1 MPFADN
7 PFSSKKMIDHN
18 TVQQILDTA
27 DIVDV
32 VSDFVALKRRG
43 ANWIGL
49 CPFHNDRRPSF
60 YVSRAKGIC
69 KCFACGEGGSAV
81 NFIMKHEQLSY
92 PEALR
97 YLARKYHIEI
107 QEKELTDEEKQAQTE
122 REAMLM
128 LNEWACAYFEK
139 QLHETQ
145 AGQEIGLSYFRERG
159 FNDVTIKE
167 YRLGYSSEGYDDFY
181 KAAVAQGFNPKLLF
195 DTGLCIPNERD
206 EGGHDR
212 FRGRVMFPIMNI
224 AGKVI
229 AFGGRT
235 LKKDKNIAKYVNS
248 PESAIYSKRNVIY
261 GLYQAKREISKEDKC
276 FIVEGYADVISMHQ
290 AGFKN
295 VIASSGTA
303 LTEGHIQAIR
313 RFTSNVT
320 EMFDG
325 DAAGIKAAIRGVD
338 MLLKEGISI
347 KVLPLPPDDDPD
359 TFVRAHSHTEVEEYI
374 SQNEADFIHFKS
386 DVVLKDAKN
395 DPIKRTAAITDVVK
409 SIALIPDEIAR
420 MVYAKEC
427 STLFGF
433 DEQTIL
439 RQIKQYR
446 NKYREQWRKEREQQQ
461 AREQRLNQ
469 QESNV
474 APVVPPLDE
483 DAPPP
488 PPPEDFTSETGPAIT
503 APLPPRATGASDSVV
518 VQEREVIRLIVN
530 YGMCYLTDTEY
541 DDGTVRPTTVLEHI
555 NNVIS
560 LEQIDFSDPL
570 YKHTFEV
577 AKQYIEPFY
586 HDLEAFN
593 IQLEEST
600 QQFVEQEM
608 TEQDDEEPV
617 ALDSAALI
625 NAQLH
630 KEQAIR
636 AKANVKAKNELMDYC
651 CGYLMKVLCSI
662 DDDNVRQ
669 LACDLATDS
678 LPQLSKIHTQFAV
691 ILEERDKLLSV
702 VPERLYNW
710 MNALIVQRINET
722 QTRIASASANE
733 LPQLMEY
740 LQNLYQSRHDLANII
755 GNRVVNPK

>member
-1 MPFADN
+1 
-7 PFSSKKMIDHN
+7 MIDHN

-27 DIVDV
+27 DIIDV
-32 VSDFVALKRRG
+32 VSDFVALKKRG

-128 LNEWACAYFEK
+128 LNEWACTYFEQ
-139 QLHETQ
+139 QLHDTQ
-145 AGQEIGLSYFRERG
+145 LGQEIGLAYFRERG
-159 FNDVTIKE
+159 FNDATIKE
-167 YRLGYSSEGYDDFY
+167 FRLGYSSEGYDDFY
-181 KAAVAQGFNPKLLF
+181 KAAIAQGFNPQLLF
-195 DTGLCIPNERD
+195 DTGLCIAD
-206 EGGHDR
+206 EHGGGRDR

-261 GLYQAKREISKEDKC
+261 GLYQAKREISKADKC

-303 LTEGHIQAIR
+303 LTEGHIHAIR

-325 DAAGIKAAIRGVD
+325 DEAGIKAAIRGVD

-347 KVLPLPPDDDPD
+347 KVMPLPPDDDPD
-359 TFVRAHSHTEVEEYI
+359 SFVRAHSYAEVEEYI
-374 SQNEADFIHFKS
+374 AAHEADFIHFKS
-386 DVVLKDAKN
+386 SVVLKDAQN

-446 NKYREQWRKEREQQQ
+446 GKYREQWRKEREQQQ
-461 AREQRLNQ
+461 AREQRMAQ
-469 QESNV
+469 ATEA
-474 APVVPPLDE
+474 APPVPALDDF

-488 PPPEDFTSETGPAIT
+488 PLPDDFGTDIGPAET
-503 APLPPRATGASDSVV
+503 APQPARTVSVGEDVAT
-518 VQEREVIRLIVN
+518 QEREVIKLIVN
-530 YGMCYLTDTEY
+530 YGMCYLTETEY
-541 DDGTVRPTTVLEHI
+541 PDGSIHPSTVLEHI
-555 NNVIS
+555 SNEMS
-560 LEQIDFSDPL
+560 LDQMSFSLPL
-570 YKHTFEV
+570 YGHTFEV
-577 AKQYIEPFY
+577 SKQYIEPFY
-586 HDLEAFN
+586 RDLEAFKVE
-593 IQLEEST
+593 LEQHF
-600 QQFVEQEM
+600 QQYVAEEM
-608 TEQDDEEPV
+608 AKQDEEEPD
-617 ALDSAALI
+617 ALDSEALI
-625 NAQLH
+625 NAQER
-630 KEQAIR
+630 KEKAAQAS
-636 AKANVKAKNELMDYC
+636 AAVKTKNELMEFRSS
-651 CGYLMKVLCSI
+651 YLMKVLCSI
-662 DDDNVRQ
+662 DDDAVRQ
-669 LACDLATDS
+669 LACELATDN
-678 LPQLSKIHTQFAV
+678 LPQLSKIHTQFATV
-691 ILEERDKLLSV
+691 LEERDKLLSL
-702 VPERLYNW
+702 VPDRIYNW
-710 MNALIVQRINET
+710 KNALLLQMINET
-722 QTRIASASANE
+722 KVHIANAGPE
-733 LPQLMEY
+733 EQPKLIEY
-740 LQNLYQSRHDLANII
+740 LQGLYNLRRQIAAII
-755 GNRVVNPK
+755 GDRVVNPN

>member
-1 MPFADN
+1 
-7 PFSSKKMIDHN
+7 MIDHN

-32 VSDFVALKRRG
+32 VSDFVTLKKRG

-60 YVSRAKGIC
+60 YVSRSKGIC

-128 LNEWACAYFEK
+128 LNEWACSYFEK
-139 QLHETQ
+139 QLHDTQ

-159 FNDVTIKE
+159 FNDATIKE
-167 YRLGYSSEGYDDFY
+167 FRLGYSSEGYDDFY

-195 DTGLCIPNERD
+195 DTGLCIAERD
-206 EGGHDR
+206 GGRDR

-248 PESAIYSKRNVIY
+248 PESVIYSKRNVIY

-303 LTEGHIQAIR
+303 LTEGHIHAIR

-347 KVLPLPPDDDPD
+347 KVLPLPPEDDPD

-386 DVVLKDAKN
+386 NIVLKDAKN

-446 NKYREQWRKEREQQQ
+446 GKYLEQWRKEREQQQ
-461 AREQRLNQ
+461 AREARMNQ
-469 QESNV
+469 ASGDNTATQ
-474 APVVPPLDE
+474 P
-483 DAPPP
+483 APPDDMP
-488 PPPEDFTSETGPAIT
+488 PAPLPDDLFPETGPADT
-503 APLPPRATGASDSVV
+503 PPTTHHAPNVNDGIV

-541 DDGTVRPTTVLEHI
+541 DDGSVRPTTVLEHI
-555 NNVIS
+555 NNEIF
-560 LEQIDFSDPL
+560 LENMEFSDPL
-570 YKHTFEV
+570 YKRTFEL
-577 AKQYIEPFY
+577 ALQYVPQY
-586 HDLEAFN
+586 YKDLEEFKK
-593 IQLEEST
+593 QLKEST
-600 QQFVEQEM
+600 NEYISQEM
-608 TEQDDEEPV
+608 ATQDEVAPD

-625 NAQLH
+625 SAQER
-630 KEQAIR
+630 KEKEVLSRANVR
-636 AKANVKAKNELMDYC
+636 AKQAETEFSSS
-651 CGYLMKVLCSI
+651 YLMKALCSI
-662 DDDNVRQ
+662 DDDDVRQ
-669 LACDLATDS
+669 LACDLATDN

-691 ILEERDKLLSV
+691 ILEERDKLLSL
-702 VPERLYNW
+702 VPDRLYNW
-710 MNALIVQRINET
+710 KNALLVQAINVIKERISH
-722 QTRIASASANE
+722 ASAEE
-733 LPQLMEY
+733 LPQLMEH
-740 LQNLYQSRHDLANII
+740 LQKLYNVRHELAAVI
-755 GNRVVNPK
+755 GDRVVNPN

>member
-1 MPFADN
+1 
-7 PFSSKKMIDHN
+7 MIDHN

-128 LNEWACAYFEK
+128 LNEWACDYFEK

-145 AGQEIGLSYFRERG
+145 AGQDIGYSYFRERG
-159 FNDVTIKE
+159 FNDSTIKE
-167 YRLGYSSEGYDDFY
+167 FRLGYSSEGYNDFY
-181 KAAVAQGFNPKLLF
+181 KAAVAQGFNPQLLF
-195 DTGLCIPNERD
+195 DVGLCIPD
-206 EGGHDR
+206 DKGGHDR

-229 AFGGRT
+229 GFGGRT
-235 LKKDKNIAKYVNS
+235 LKKDKTVAKYVNS
-248 PESAIYSKRNVIY
+248 PESSIYKKGDIIY
-261 GLYQAKREISKEDKC
+261 GLFQAKREISKADKC

-303 LTEGHIQAIR
+303 LTMGHIYAIR
-313 RFTSNVT
+313 RFTNNVT

-338 MLLKEGISI
+338 MLLKEGLNI
-347 KVLPLPPDDDPD
+347 KVLPLPPEDDPD
-359 TFVRAHSHTEVEEYI
+359 SFVRSHSYAEVEDYI
-374 SQNEADFIHFKS
+374 KHNEADFINFKS
-386 DVVLKDAKN
+386 SVVLKDAQN

-427 STLFGF
+427 SNLFGF

-446 NKYREQWRKEREQQQ
+446 GKYLEQWRKERQQQQ
-461 AREQRLNQ
+461 AREQRMAAQPSDN
-469 QESNV
+469 
-474 APVVPPLDE
+474 VPPAPNDDE
-483 DAPPP
+483 IPP
-488 PPPEDFTSETGPAIT
+488 
-503 APLPPRATGASDSVV
+503 APLPDDFSQEIGPIQATTSSQVPQERSLIGVQ

-530 YGMCYLTDTEY
+530 YGMCYLADTPYE
-541 DDGTVRPTTVLEHI
+541 DGTKRETTVLEYI
-555 NNVIS
+555 NTELLDDNMT
-560 LEQIDFSDPL
+560 FSDPL
-570 YKHTFEV
+570 YRKTFEI
-577 AKQYIEPFY
+577 ANQYIEPY
-586 HDLEAFN
+586 YKDLTAYKS
-593 IQLEEST
+593 QLKEST
-600 QQFVEQEM
+600 RQFIAEEM
-608 TEQDDEEPV
+608 AQNEDGEPEG
-617 ALDSAALI
+617 LDSEALI
-625 NAQLH
+625 NAQER
-630 KEQAIR
+630 KVQS
-636 AKANVKAKNELMDYC
+636 VKAKAIAKEMKELTEFSSS
-651 CGYLMKVLCSI
+651 YLQKVLCSI
-662 DDDNVRQ
+662 DNDPVRQ
-669 LACDLATDS
+669 LACDLATDNM
-678 LPQLSKIHTQFAV
+678 PQLSKIHTQFAV
-691 ILEERDKLLSV
+691 IVEERDRLIDV
-702 VPERLYNW
+702 VLKRIYNW
-710 MNALIVQRINET
+710 KNALLVVRINELKHK
-722 QTRIASASANE
+722 ILKASQEE
-733 LPQLMEY
+733 LPQLMNQ
-740 LQNLYQSRHDLANII
+740 LQELYKTRHQIAAII
-755 GNRVVNPK
+755 GDRVVNPN

>member
-1 MPFADN
+1 
-7 PFSSKKMIDHN
+7 MIDHN

-43 ANWIGL
+43 ANWVGL

-60 YVSRAKGIC
+60 WVSPSKGLC

-81 NFIMKHEQLSY
+81 HFIMKHEQLSY

-128 LNEWACAYFEK
+128 LNEWACSYFEK
-139 QLHETQ
+139 QLHDTQ

-159 FNDVTIKE
+159 FNDATIKE
-167 YRLGYSSEGYDDFY
+167 FRLGYSSEGYNDFY

-195 DTGLCIPNERD
+195 DTGLCIADERD
-206 EGGHDR
+206 GGRDR

-261 GLYQAKREISKEDKC
+261 GLHQAKREISKEDKC

-303 LTEGHIQAIR
+303 LTEGHIHAISR
-313 RFTSNVT
+313 YTKNVT

-347 KVLPLPPDDDPD
+347 KVLPLPPEDDPD

-386 DVVLKDAKN
+386 NIVLKDAKN

-446 NKYREQWRKEREQQQ
+446 GKYLEQWRKEREQQQ
-461 AREQRLNQ
+461 AREARMNQ
-469 QESNV
+469 ASGDNTATQ
-474 APVVPPLDE
+474 P
-483 DAPPP
+483 APPDDMP
-488 PPPEDFTSETGPAIT
+488 T
-503 APLPPRATGASDSVV
+503 APLPDDLFPETGPTDTPPTTHHTANVNDGIV

-541 DDGTVRPTTVLEHI
+541 DDGSVRPTTVLEHI
-555 NNVIS
+555 NNEIF
-560 LEQIDFSDPL
+560 LENMEFSDPL
-570 YKHTFEV
+570 YKRTFEL
-577 AKQYIEPFY
+577 ALQYVPQY
-586 HDLEAFN
+586 YKDLEEFKK
-593 IQLEEST
+593 QLKEST
-600 QQFVEQEM
+600 SEYISQEM
-608 TEQDDEEPV
+608 ATQDEVAPD

-625 NAQLH
+625 SAQER
-630 KEQAIR
+630 KEKEVLSRANVR
-636 AKANVKAKNELMDYC
+636 AKQAETEFSSS
-651 CGYLMKVLCSI
+651 YLMKALCSI
-662 DDDNVRQ
+662 DDDDVRQ
-669 LACDLATDS
+669 LACDLATDN

-691 ILEERDKLLSV
+691 ILEERDKLLSL
-702 VPERLYNW
+702 VPDRLYNW
-710 MNALIVQRINET
+710 KNALLVQAINVIKERISH
-722 QTRIASASANE
+722 ASAEE
-733 LPQLMEY
+733 LPQLMEH
-740 LQNLYQSRHDLANII
+740 LQKLYNVRHELAAVI
-755 GNRVVNPK
+755 GDRVVNPN

>member
-1 MPFADN
+1 
-7 PFSSKKMIDHN
+7 MIDRN

-43 ANWIGL
+43 TNWIGL

-107 QEKELTDEEKQAQTE
+107 EERELTDEEKQAQTE

-139 QLHETQ
+139 QLHDTQ
-145 AGQEIGLSYFRERG
+145 AGQDIGLSYFRQRG
-159 FNDVTIKE
+159 FNDATIRE
-167 YRLGYSSEGYDDFY
+167 FRLGYSSDGYDDLY
-181 KAAVAQGFNPKLLF
+181 QAAIKQGFNPKLLF
-195 DTGLCIPNERD
+195 DVGLCIPDNH
-206 EGGHDR
+206 GGHDR
-212 FRGRVMFPIMNI
+212 FRGRVMFPIFNI

-235 LKKDKNIAKYVNS
+235 LKKDKETAKYVNS
-248 PESAIYSKRNVIY
+248 PESSIYSKRDVIY
-261 GLYQAKREISKEDKC
+261 GLYQAKREISKQDKC

-303 LTEGHIQAIR
+303 LTEGHIHAIR
-313 RFTSNVT
+313 RFTSHVT

-325 DAAGIKAAIRGVD
+325 DAAGVKAAIRGVD
-338 MLLKEGISI
+338 MLLREGLSI
-347 KVLPLPPDDDPD
+347 KVLPLPPEDDPD
-359 TFVRAHSHTEVEEYI
+359 TFVRAHSYNEVEKYI
-374 SQNEADFIHFKS
+374 QDQEVDFINFKS
-386 DVVLKDAKN
+386 SIVLKDAQN

-427 STLFGF
+427 SNLFGF

-446 NKYREQWRKEREQQQ
+446 SKYKEQWHKERQQQQ
-461 AREQRLNQ
+461 AREQRMSQAAEGNQ
-469 QESNV
+469 PSGDVATPPADQLPDSF
-474 APVVPPLDE
+474 APVEKAQTVK
-483 DAPPP
+483 
-488 PPPEDFTSETGPAIT
+488 PA
-503 APLPPRATGASDSVV
+503 VV
-518 VQEREVIRLIVN
+518 TTDNIDVQEREVIRLIVN
-530 YGMCYLTDTEY
+530 YGLCYLTDTEY
-541 DDGTVRPTTVLEHI
+541 DDGSVRPSTVLEHI
-555 NNVIS
+555 SNELS
-560 LEQIDFSDPL
+560 LDQMDFSNPL
-570 YKHTFEV
+570 YRRTFET
-577 AKQYIEPFY
+577 AKQYIESY
-586 HDLEAFN
+586 YQDLKVFN
-593 IQLEEST
+593 DNLQRRIQQSI
-600 QQFVEQEM
+600 
-608 TEQDDEEPV
+608 DEEMAEYDQQIPEG
-617 ALDSAALI
+617 LDS
-625 NAQLH
+625 NAVIMARER
-630 KEQAIR
+630 KETSVK
-636 AKANVKAKNELMDYC
+636 AKANARAHHDLLEFSSDY
-651 CGYLMKVLCSI
+651 LLRILCSI
-662 DDDNVRQ
+662 DDDEIRQ
-669 LACDLATDS
+669 LACDLAADN

-691 ILEERDKLLSV
+691 IVEERDKLITV

-710 MNALIVQRINET
+710 KNALLVQKIN
-722 QTRIASASANE
+722 QTKQQIAHADPSQ
-733 LPQLMEY
+733 LPELMEY
-740 LQNLYQSRHDLANII
+740 LQELYKVRHQLAAVI
-755 GNRVVNPK
+755 GDRVVNPG

>member
-1 MPFADN
+1 
-7 PFSSKKMIDHN
+7 MIDHS
-18 TVQQILDTA
+18 TVQQILDAA

-32 VSDFVALKRRG
+32 VSDFVTLKKRG

-107 QEKELTDEEKQAQTE
+107 HEKELTDEEKQAQSE
-122 REAMLM
+122 RESMLM

-145 AGQEIGLSYFRERG
+145 AGQDIGLAYFRERG
-159 FNDVTIKE
+159 FNDATIKE
-167 YRLGYSSEGYDDFY
+167 FKLGYSSEGYDDFY
-181 KAAVAQGFNPKLLF
+181 KAAVAQGFNPQLLF
-195 DTGLCIPNERD
+195 DVGLCIPDDR
-206 EGGHDR
+206 GGHDR
-212 FRGRVMFPIMNI
+212 FRGRVMFPITNI

-248 PESAIYSKRNVIY
+248 PESVIYSKRDVIY
-261 GLYQAKREISKEDKC
+261 GLSQAKREISKQDKC

-303 LTEGHIQAIR
+303 LTEGHIHAIR

-325 DAAGIKAAIRGVD
+325 DAAGVKAAIRGVD
-338 MLLKEGISI
+338 MLLKEGLNI
-347 KVLPLPPDDDPD
+347 KVLPLPAEDDPD
-359 TFVRAHSHTEVEEYI
+359 TFVRAHSHTEVEDYI
-374 SQNEADFIHFKS
+374 AQNETDFIHFKS
-386 DVVLKDAKN
+386 SVVLQDAHN

-409 SIALIPDEIAR
+409 SIAIIPDEIAR

-427 STLFGF
+427 SNLFGM

-439 RQIKQYR
+439 RQIKHYR
-446 NKYREQWRKEREQQQ
+446 GKYVEQWRKERQQQQ
-461 AREQRLNQ
+461 ARELRMNSGTTGGPSTATNADFQPTSDMPDSDIDVQ
-469 QESNV
+469 GT
-474 APVVPPLDE
+474 
-483 DAPPP
+483 PPP
-488 PPPEDFTSETGPAIT
+488 HPPVDQSTAGTSQLDI
-503 APLPPRATGASDSVV
+503 
-518 VQEREVIRLIVN
+518 QEREVIRLVVN

-541 DDGTVRPTTVLEHI
+541 EDGTVRPTTVLEHI
-555 NNVIS
+555 NNELTLDQIS
-560 LEQIDFSDPL
+560 FSDPL
-570 YKHTFEV
+570 YRLTFDI
-577 AKQYIEPFY
+577 AKQFIEPY
-586 HDLEAFN
+586 YKDLEAFN
-593 IQLEEST
+593 KQLEEKSR
-600 QQFVEQEM
+600 QFIAQEM
-608 TEQDDEEPV
+608 EKPEDGESG
-617 ALDSAALI
+617 ALDGSALI
-625 NAQLH
+625 NAYERKQ
-630 KEQAIR
+630 KAVNAR
-636 AKANVKAKNELMDYC
+636 AAVKAKNELMDFSSS
-651 CGYLMKVLCSI
+651 YLSKILCSI
-662 DDDNVRQ
+662 DNDDVRQ
-669 LACDLATDS
+669 LACDLATDN

-691 ILEERDKLLSV
+691 IVEERDKLLTL

-710 MNALIVQRINET
+710 KNAIIVTRIN
-722 QTRIASASANE
+722 RLKAMIAQANSE
-733 LPQLMEY
+733 SLPQLMEQ
-740 LQNLYQSRHDLANII
+740 LQELYTVRHQLAAII
-755 GNRVVNPK
+755 GDRVVNPN

>member
-1 MPFADN
+1 
-7 PFSSKKMIDHN
+7 MIDHN

-32 VSDFVALKRRG
+32 VGDFVSLKKRG
-43 ANWIGL
+43 TNWIGL

-107 QEKELTDEEKQAQTE
+107 QEKELTDEEKQAQSE

-128 LNEWACAYFEK
+128 LNEWACDYFEK

-145 AGQEIGLSYFRERG
+145 SGQDIGLSYFRERG
-159 FNDVTIKE
+159 FNDATIKE
-167 YRLGYSSEGYDDFY
+167 FRLGYSSEGYDDLY
-181 KAAVAQGFNPKLLF
+181 KAAVSQGFNPQLLF
-195 DTGLCIPNERD
+195 DVGLCIPDER
-206 EGGHDR
+206 GGGRDR

-248 PESAIYSKRNVIY
+248 PESTIYSKRDVIY
-261 GLYQAKREISKEDKC
+261 GLYQAKREISKQDKC

-303 LTEGHIQAIR
+303 LTEGHIHAIR

-338 MLLKEGISI
+338 MLLKEGLNI
-347 KVLPLPPDDDPD
+347 KVLPLPPEDDPD
-359 TFVRAHSHTEVEEYI
+359 SFVRAHSFAEVEEYI
-374 SQNEADFIHFKS
+374 KQNEADFINFKTS
-386 DVVLKDAKN
+386 VVLKDAQN

-409 SIALIPDEIAR
+409 SIAIIPDEIAR

-427 STLFGF
+427 SNLFDM

-446 NKYREQWRKEREQQQ
+446 TKFLEQWRKERQQQQ
-461 AREQRLNQ
+461 AREQRMAGIPQ
-469 QESNV
+469 T
-474 APVVPPLDE
+474 DE
-483 DAPPP
+483 TPTDAPHPA
-488 PPPEDFTSETGPAIT
+488 DGFTDDTVAQQPAQDV
-503 APLPPRATGASDSVV
+503 PYSKNRSDNVH

-541 DDGTVRPTTVLEHI
+541 EDGTVRPTTVLEYI
-555 NNVIS
+555 NNELLLDNMS
-560 LEQIDFSDPL
+560 FSDPL
-570 YKHTFEV
+570 YRHTFEI
-577 AKQYIEPFY
+577 AKQYIDTYY
-586 HDLEAFN
+586 HDLGTFKS
-593 IQLEEST
+593 QLEVRT
-600 QQFVEQEM
+600 QEYITEEM
-608 TEQDDEEPV
+608 KELGYNELD
-617 ALDSAALI
+617 ALDSTALI
-625 NAQLH
+625 LALEQ
-630 KEQAIR
+630 KEKSVN
-636 AKANVKAKNELMDYC
+636 AKAIARANNELMEYNCD
-651 CGYLMKVLCSI
+651 YLMKALCSL
-662 DDDNVRQ
+662 DDDSVRQ
-669 LACDLATDS
+669 LACELAAEN

-691 ILEERDKLLSV
+691 IVEERDKLIHL
-702 VPERLYNW
+702 VPERLFNW
-710 MNALIVQRINET
+710 KNAILVQRINDLKSK
-722 QTRIASASANE
+722 IAQASPDE
-733 LPQLMEY
+733 QPQLMEQ
-740 LQNLYQSRHDLANII
+740 LQGLYATRHKLAAFI
-755 GNRVVNPK
+755 GDRVVNPK

>member
-1 MPFADN
+1 
-7 PFSSKKMIDHN
+7 MIDHN
-18 TVQQILDTA
+18 TVQQILDAA

-32 VSDFVALKRRG
+32 VSDFVSLKKRG

-107 QEKELTDEEKQAQTE
+107 QEKELTDEEKQAQSE

-145 AGQEIGLSYFRERG
+145 AGQEIGLAYFKERG
-159 FNDVTIKE
+159 FNDATIKE
-167 YRLGYSSEGYDDFY
+167 FRLGYSSEGYDDLY
-181 KAAVAQGFNPKLLF
+181 KAAIAQGFNPKLLF
-195 DTGLCIPNERD
+195 DVGLCLPD
-206 EGGHDR
+206 DHGGHDR

-235 LKKDKNIAKYVNS
+235 LRKDKEVAKYVNS
-248 PESAIYSKRNVIY
+248 PESSIYSKRNVIY
-261 GLYQAKREISKEDKC
+261 GLHQAKREISKEDKC

-303 LTEGHIQAIR
+303 LTEGHIHAIR

-338 MLLKEGISI
+338 MLLKEGLNI
-347 KVLPLPPDDDPD
+347 KVLPLPPEDDPD
-359 TFVRAHSHTEVEEYI
+359 TFVRAHSHTEVEDYI
-374 SQNEADFIHFKS
+374 KQNECDFINFKS
-386 DVVLKDAKN
+386 GVVLNDAQN
-395 DPIKRTAAITDVVK
+395 DPIKRSAAITDVVK

-427 STLFGF
+427 SNLFGF

-439 RQIKQYR
+439 RQIKQHR
-446 NKYREQWRKEREQQQ
+446 NKYIEQWHKERQQQQ
-461 AREQRLNQ
+461 AREQRQAAQ
-469 QESNV
+469 QAGGKSP
-474 APVVPPLDE
+474 AQQ
-483 DAPPP
+483 
-488 PPPEDFTSETGPAIT
+488 PEPQYDTPT
-503 APLPPRATGASDSVV
+503 LPPTLDDFVESDSTHGNGADNRDIAAHNGVDI
-518 VQEREVIRLIVN
+518 QEREVIRLIVN
-530 YGMCYLTDTEY
+530 YGMCYLIDTQY
-541 DDGTVRPTTVLEHI
+541 DDETVRPTTVLEYI
-555 NNVIS
+555 NNE
-560 LEQIDFSDPL
+560 LLMDQMDFSNRL
-570 YKHTFEV
+570 YKRTFEI
-577 AKQYIEPFY
+577 AKRFIDPYY
-586 HDLEAFN
+586 RDLASFN
-593 IQLEEST
+593 SQLEKDTREFIS
-600 QQFVEQEM
+600 QEM
-608 TEQDDEEPV
+608 VQTDDQEPLE
-617 ALDSAALI
+617 LDSHSLI
-625 NAQLH
+625 VAQEN
-630 KEQAIR
+630 KEKSIQ
-636 AKANVKAKNELMDYC
+636 AKANATAMKKWMDFSSS
-651 CGYLMKVLCSI
+651 YLMKLLCSI
-662 DDDNVRQ
+662 DDDQVRQ
-669 LACDLATDS
+669 LACELATDN
-678 LPQLSKIHTQFAV
+678 LPQLSKIHTKYTV
-691 ILEERDKLLSV
+691 IVEERDRLLSI

-710 MNALIVQRINET
+710 KNALLIIKINEVKA
-722 QTRIASASANE
+722 QIARAAADQ
-733 LPQLMEY
+733 LPQLLEH
-740 LQNLYQSRHDLANII
+740 LQELYSVRHQLAAII
-755 GNRVVNPK
+755 GDRVVNPN

>member
-1 MPFADN
+1 
-7 PFSSKKMIDHN
+7 MIDHN

-32 VSDFVALKRRG
+32 VSDFVALKKRG

-139 QLHETQ
+139 QLLETQ
-145 AGQEIGLSYFRERG
+145 AGQEIGLAYFRERG
-159 FNDVTIKE
+159 FNDATIKE
-167 YRLGYSSEGYDDFY
+167 FRLGYSSEGYDDFY
-181 KAAVAQGFNPKLLF
+181 KAAIAQGFNPKLLF

-206 EGGHDR
+206 GGGHDR
-212 FRGRVMFPIMNI
+212 FRGRVMFPIINI

-261 GLYQAKREISKEDKC
+261 GLNQAKREISKSDKC
-276 FIVEGYADVISMHQ
+276 YIVEGYADVISMHQ

-303 LTEGHIQAIR
+303 LTEGHIHAIR

-325 DAAGIKAAIRGVD
+325 DDAGIKAAIRGVD
-338 MLLKEGISI
+338 LLLKEGISI
-347 KVLPLPPDDDPD
+347 KVLPLPPNDDPD

-374 SQNEADFIHFKS
+374 KQNEVDFIHFKS
-386 DVVLKDAKN
+386 SVVLKDAQN

-427 STLFGF
+427 ATLFGF

-446 NKYREQWRKEREQQQ
+446 GKYREQWRKEREQQQ
-461 AREQRLNQ
+461 AREQRML
-469 QESNV
+469 QEAGNEVTV
-474 APVVPPLDE
+474 ATPPSGE

-488 PPPEDFTSETGPAIT
+488 PLPEEFVTETGPAT
-503 APLPPRATGASDSVV
+503 MPPSPAHPVKASDDVV
-518 VQEREVIRLIVN
+518 IQEREVIRLIVN

-541 DDGTVRPTTVLEHI
+541 DDGTVRPTTVLEYI
-555 NNVIS
+555 NNEINI
-560 LEQIDFSDPL
+560 EQISFSDPL
-570 YKHTFEV
+570 YKHTFEL
-577 AKQYIEPFY
+577 ALQYIPQY
-586 HDLEAFN
+586 YKDLEIFN
-593 IQLEEST
+593 VKLEEDT
-600 QQFVEQEM
+600 RKFIEEEM
-608 TEQDDEEPV
+608 AAQDEEV
-617 ALDSAALI
+617 FDAMDSEALI
-625 NAQLH
+625 NAQDN
-630 KEQAIR
+630 KEKAIR
-636 AKANVKAKNELMDYC
+636 AKASLKAKNELMDYSC
-651 CGYLMKVLCSI
+651 SYLIKVLCSI
-662 DDDNVRQ
+662 DDDAVRQ
-669 LACDLATDS
+669 LACDLATDN
-678 LPQLSKIHTQFAV
+678 LPQLSKIHTQYAV
-691 ILEERDKLLSV
+691 ILEERDKLLRL

-710 MNALIVQRINET
+710 LNALLVQKINET
-722 QTRIASASANE
+722 KAQIATAGSDE

-740 LQNLYQSRHDLANII
+740 LQKLYNARHELASYI
-755 GNRVVNPK
+755 GERVVNPK

>member
-1 MPFADN
+1 
-7 PFSSKKMIDHN
+7 MIDHN

-32 VSDFVALKRRG
+32 VSDFVTLKKRG

-60 YVSRAKGIC
+60 YVSRSKGIC

-128 LNEWACAYFEK
+128 LNEWACSYFEK
-139 QLHETQ
+139 QLHDTQ

-159 FNDVTIKE
+159 FNDATIKE
-167 YRLGYSSEGYDDFY
+167 FRLGYSSEGYDDFY

-195 DTGLCIPNERD
+195 DTGLCIAERD
-206 EGGHDR
+206 GGRDR

-248 PESAIYSKRNVIY
+248 PESVIYSKRNVIY

-303 LTEGHIQAIR
+303 LTEGHIHAIR

-338 MLLKEGISI
+338 MLIKEGISI
-347 KVLPLPPDDDPD
+347 KVLPLPPEDDPD
-359 TFVRAHSHTEVEEYI
+359 TFVRAHSHTEVEDYI
-374 SQNEADFIHFKS
+374 LQNEADFIHFKS
-386 DVVLKDAKN
+386 NIVLKDAKN

-446 NKYREQWRKEREQQQ
+446 GKYLEQWRKEREQQK
-461 AREQRLNQ
+461 AREARMNQ
-469 QESNV
+469 ASGDNTATQ
-474 APVVPPLDE
+474 P
-483 DAPPP
+483 APPDDMP
-488 PPPEDFTSETGPAIT
+488 PAPLPDDLFPETGPADT
-503 APLPPRATGASDSVV
+503 PPTTHHAPNVNDGIV

-541 DDGTVRPTTVLEHI
+541 DDGSVRPTTVLEHI
-555 NNVIS
+555 NNEIF
-560 LEQIDFSDPL
+560 LENMEFSDPL
-570 YKHTFEV
+570 YKRTFEL
-577 AKQYIEPFY
+577 ALQYVPQY
-586 HDLEAFN
+586 YKDLEEFKK
-593 IQLEEST
+593 QLKEST
-600 QQFVEQEM
+600 SEYISQEM
-608 TEQDDEEPV
+608 ATQEEVAPD

-625 NAQLH
+625 SAQER
-630 KEQAIR
+630 KEKEVLSRANVR
-636 AKANVKAKNELMDYC
+636 AKQAETEFSSS
-651 CGYLMKVLCSI
+651 YLMKALCSI

-669 LACDLATDS
+669 LACDLATDN
-678 LPQLSKIHTQFAV
+678 LPHLSKIHTQFAV
-691 ILEERDKLLSV
+691 ILEERDKLLSL
-702 VPERLYNW
+702 VPDRLYNW
-710 MNALIVQRINET
+710 KNALLVQAINVIKERISH
-722 QTRIASASANE
+722 ASAEE
-733 LPQLMEY
+733 LPQLMEH
-740 LQNLYQSRHDLANII
+740 LQKLYNVRHELAAVI
-755 GNRVVNPK
+755 GDRVVNPN

>member
-1 MPFADN
+1 
-7 PFSSKKMIDHN
+7 MIDHN

-159 FNDVTIKE
+159 FNDATIRE
-167 YRLGYSSEGYDDFY
+167 FRLGYSSEGYDDFY

-195 DTGLCIPNERD
+195 DTGLCIADDR
-206 EGGHDR
+206 GGGRDR
-212 FRGRVMFPIMNI
+212 FRGRVMFPITNI

-261 GLYQAKREISKEDKC
+261 GLSQAKREISKQDKC
-276 FIVEGYADVISMHQ
+276 YIVEGYADVISMHQ

-303 LTEGHIQAIR
+303 LTEGHIHAIR

-347 KVLPLPPDDDPD
+347 KVLPLPPEDDPD
-359 TFVRAHSHTEVEEYI
+359 TFVRAHSHSEVEEYI
-374 SQNEADFIHFKS
+374 AQNEADFINFKS
-386 DVVLKDAKN
+386 SIVLKDAQN

-446 NKYREQWRKEREQQQ
+446 GKYLEQWRKERTQQQ
-461 AREQRLNQ
+461 EREQRLANQ
-469 QESNV
+469 QS
-474 APVVPPLDE
+474 
-483 DAPPP
+483 
-488 PPPEDFTSETGPAIT
+488 GPAPAPAIDET
-503 APLPPRATGASDSVV
+503 APAPLPDEFPPDFEPIESMPKSPQPAPRSTKAVNSVL

-541 DDGTVRPTTVLEHI
+541 NDGTVRPSTVLEHI
-555 NNVIS
+555 NNEIVLDQMS
-560 LEQIDFSDPL
+560 FSDPL
-570 YKHTFEV
+570 YRHTFEI
-577 AKQYIEPFY
+577 ALQYITPY
-586 HDLEAFN
+586 YQDLAKFQADQEV
-593 IQLEEST
+593 LT
-600 QQFVEQEM
+600 QQFIDKEM
-608 TEQDDEEPV
+608 AEQDNAEPE
-617 ALDSAALI
+617 AYDSATLI
-625 NAQLH
+625 DAQERKEKEIQARANVIAKNAQ
-630 KEQAIR
+630 
-636 AKANVKAKNELMDYC
+636 DDFSSS
-651 CGYLMKVLCSI
+651 YLMKVLCSI
-662 DDDNVRQ
+662 DEDDVRQ
-669 LACDLATDS
+669 LACELATDNM
-678 LPQLSKIHTQFAV
+678 PQLSKIHTQYAV
-691 ILEERDKLLSV
+691 ILEERDKLLSL
-702 VPERLYNW
+702 VPDRLYNW
-710 MNALIVQRINET
+710 KNALLVQRIDET
-722 QTRIASASANE
+722 KSRIAHASAEE
-733 LPQLMEY
+733 LPQLMEH
-740 LQNLYQSRHDLANII
+740 LQQLYSVRHQLAAII
-755 GNRVVNPK
+755 GDRVVNPN

>member
-1 MPFADN
+1 
-7 PFSSKKMIDHN
+7 MIDHN

-32 VSDFVALKRRG
+32 VSDFVALKKRG

-60 YVSRAKGIC
+60 YVSRNKGIC

-97 YLARKYHIEI
+97 YLARKYHIDI

-167 YRLGYSSEGYDDFY
+167 FRLGYSSEGYDDFY
-181 KAAVAQGFNPKLLF
+181 KAAIAQGFNPKLLF

-206 EGGHDR
+206 GGGYDR
-212 FRGRVMFPIMNI
+212 FRGRVMFPIINI

-261 GLYQAKREISKEDKC
+261 GLNQAKREISKTDKC
-276 FIVEGYADVISMHQ
+276 YIVEGYADVISMHQ

-303 LTEGHIQAIR
+303 LTEGHIHAIR

-325 DAAGIKAAIRGVD
+325 DEAGIKAAIRGVD
-338 MLLKEGISI
+338 MLLKEGINI
-347 KVLPLPPDDDPD
+347 KVLPLPPEDDPD

-374 SQNEADFIHFKS
+374 AAHEADFISFKS
-386 DVVLKDAKN
+386 SIVLKDAQN

-427 STLFGF
+427 SSLFGF

-446 NKYREQWRKEREQQQ
+446 GKYREQWRKEREQQQ

-469 QESNV
+469 AASDNTD
-474 APVVPPLDE
+474 AIVPQFAND
-483 DAPPP
+483 DVPPP
-488 PPPEDFTSETGPAIT
+488 PPPEDFDVETGPAET
-503 APLPPRATGASDSVV
+503 APPPPRTVSSTDNVV
-518 VQEREVIRLIVN
+518 IQEREVIRLIVN
-530 YGMCYLTDTEY
+530 YGMCFLGNTEY
-541 DDGTVRPTTVLEHI
+541 PDGTMHPTSVLEHI
-555 NNVIS
+555 NNELNLDQMS
-560 LEQIDFSDPL
+560 FSVPL
-570 YKHTFEV
+570 YRHTFEV
-577 AKQYIEPFY
+577 ALQYIPQYYKDLEKFNTQLEEETRQYIE
-586 HDLEAFN
+586 
-593 IQLEEST
+593 
-600 QQFVEQEM
+600 QEM
-608 TEQDDEEPV
+608 AIQDEEDPD
-617 ALDSAALI
+617 ALDSTALI
-625 NAQLH
+625 NAH
-630 KEQAIR
+630 ERKEKEVR
-636 AKANVKAKNELMDYC
+636 AQANVMARQSLTEFNSAYLVKA
-651 CGYLMKVLCSI
+651 LCSI
-662 DDDNVRQ
+662 DDDEVRQ
-669 LACDLATDS
+669 LACELATDNM
-678 LPQLSKIHTQFAV
+678 PQLSKIHTQFAV
-691 ILEERDKLLSV
+691 ILEERDKLLSL
-702 VPERLYNW
+702 VPDRLYNW
-710 MNALIVQRINET
+710 KNALLVQKINEIKEY
-722 QTRIASASANE
+722 IANASPE
-733 LPQLMEY
+733 EQSQLMKK
-740 LQNLYQSRHDLANII
+740 LQSLYALRHQLAAII
-755 GNRVVNPK
+755 GDRVVNPK

>member
-1 MPFADN
+1 
-7 PFSSKKMIDHN
+7 MIDHS
-18 TVQQILDTA
+18 TVQQILDAA

-32 VSDFVALKRRG
+32 VSDFVTLKKRG

-107 QEKELTDEEKQAQTE
+107 HEKELTDEEKQAQSE
-122 REAMLM
+122 RESMLM

-145 AGQEIGLSYFRERG
+145 AGQDIGLAYFRERG
-159 FNDVTIKE
+159 FNEATIKE
-167 YRLGYSSEGYDDFY
+167 FKLGYSSEGYDDFY
-181 KAAVAQGFNPKLLF
+181 KAAVAQGFNPQLLF
-195 DTGLCIPNERD
+195 DVGLCIPNDR
-206 EGGHDR
+206 GGHDR
-212 FRGRVMFPIMNI
+212 FRGRVMFPITNI

-248 PESAIYSKRNVIY
+248 PESVIYSKRDVIY
-261 GLYQAKREISKEDKC
+261 GLSQAKREISKQDKC

-303 LTEGHIQAIR
+303 LTEGHIHAIR

-325 DAAGIKAAIRGVD
+325 DAAGVKAAIRGVD
-338 MLLKEGISI
+338 MLLKEGLNI
-347 KVLPLPPDDDPD
+347 KVLPLPAEDDPD
-359 TFVRAHSHTEVEEYI
+359 TFVRAHSHTEVEDYI
-374 SQNEADFIHFKS
+374 AQNETDFIHFKS
-386 DVVLKDAKN
+386 SVVLQDAHN

-409 SIALIPDEIAR
+409 SIAIIPDEIAR

-427 STLFGF
+427 SNLFGM

-439 RQIKQYR
+439 RQIKHYR
-446 NKYREQWRKEREQQQ
+446 GKYVEQWRKERQQQQ
-461 AREQRLNQ
+461 AREQRMNSGTTGGPSTATNADFQ
-469 QESNV
+469 PTSDMPDPDIDVQGT
-474 APVVPPLDE
+474 
-483 DAPPP
+483 PPP
-488 PPPEDFTSETGPAIT
+488 HPPVDQSTAGTSQLDI
-503 APLPPRATGASDSVV
+503 
-518 VQEREVIRLIVN
+518 QEREVIRLVVN

-541 DDGTVRPTTVLEHI
+541 EDGTVRPTTVLEHI
-555 NNVIS
+555 NNELTLDQIS
-560 LEQIDFSDPL
+560 FSDPL
-570 YKHTFEV
+570 YRLTFDI
-577 AKQYIEPFY
+577 AKQFIEPY
-586 HDLEAFN
+586 YKDLEAFN
-593 IQLEEST
+593 KQLEEKSR
-600 QQFVEQEM
+600 QFIAQEM
-608 TEQDDEEPV
+608 EKPEDGETG
-617 ALDSAALI
+617 ALDGSALI
-625 NAQLH
+625 NAYERKQ
-630 KEQAIR
+630 KAVNAR
-636 AKANVKAKNELMDYC
+636 AAVKAKNELMDFSSS
-651 CGYLMKVLCSI
+651 YLSKILCSI
-662 DDDNVRQ
+662 DNDDVRQ
-669 LACDLATDS
+669 LACDLATDN

-691 ILEERDKLLSV
+691 IVEERDKLLTL

-710 MNALIVQRINET
+710 KNAIIVTRIN
-722 QTRIASASANE
+722 RLKAMIAQANSE
-733 LPQLMEY
+733 SLPQLMEQ
-740 LQNLYQSRHDLANII
+740 LQELYTVRHQLAAII
-755 GNRVVNPK
+755 GDRVVNPN

>member
-1 MPFADN
+1 
-7 PFSSKKMIDHN
+7 MIDHN

-32 VSDFVALKRRG
+32 VSDFVTLKKRG

-60 YVSRAKGIC
+60 YVSRSKGIC

-128 LNEWACAYFEK
+128 LNEWACSYFEK
-139 QLHETQ
+139 QLHDTQ

-159 FNDVTIKE
+159 FNDATIKE
-167 YRLGYSSEGYDDFY
+167 FRLGYSSEGYDDFY

-195 DTGLCIPNERD
+195 DTGLCIAERD
-206 EGGHDR
+206 GGRDR

-248 PESAIYSKRNVIY
+248 PESVIYSKRNVIY

-303 LTEGHIQAIR
+303 LTEGHIHAIR

-347 KVLPLPPDDDPD
+347 KVLPLPPEDDPD

-386 DVVLKDAKN
+386 NIVLKDAKN

-427 STLFGF
+427 NTLFGF

-446 NKYREQWRKEREQQQ
+446 GKYLEQWRKEREQQQ
-461 AREQRLNQ
+461 AREARMNQ
-469 QESNV
+469 ASGDNTATQ
-474 APVVPPLDE
+474 P
-483 DAPPP
+483 APPDDMP
-488 PPPEDFTSETGPAIT
+488 PAPLPDDLFPETGPADT
-503 APLPPRATGASDSVV
+503 PPTTHHAPNVNDGIV
-518 VQEREVIRLIVN
+518 VQEHEVIRLIVN

-541 DDGTVRPTTVLEHI
+541 DDGSVRPTTVLEHI
-555 NNVIS
+555 NNEIF
-560 LEQIDFSDPL
+560 LENMEFSDPL
-570 YKHTFEV
+570 YKRTFEL
-577 AKQYIEPFY
+577 ALQYVPQY
-586 HDLEAFN
+586 YKDLEEFKK
-593 IQLEEST
+593 QLKEST
-600 QQFVEQEM
+600 SEYISQEM
-608 TEQDDEEPV
+608 ATQDEVAPD

-625 NAQLH
+625 SAQER
-630 KEQAIR
+630 KEKEVLSRANVR
-636 AKANVKAKNELMDYC
+636 AKQAETEFSSS
-651 CGYLMKVLCSI
+651 YLMKALCSI

-669 LACDLATDS
+669 LACDLATDN

-691 ILEERDKLLSV
+691 ILEERDKLLSL
-702 VPERLYNW
+702 VPDRLYNW
-710 MNALIVQRINET
+710 KNALLVQAINVIKERISH
-722 QTRIASASANE
+722 ASAEE
-733 LPQLMEY
+733 LPQLMEH
-740 LQNLYQSRHDLANII
+740 LQKLYNVRHELAAVI
-755 GNRVVNPK
+755 GDRVVNPN

>member
-1 MPFADN
+1 
-7 PFSSKKMIDHN
+7 MIDHN
-18 TVQQILDTA
+18 TVQQILDAA

-32 VSDFVALKRRG
+32 VSDFVSLKKRG

-107 QEKELTDEEKQAQTE
+107 QEKELTDEEKQAQSE

-145 AGQEIGLSYFRERG
+145 AGQEIGLAYFKERG
-159 FNDVTIKE
+159 FNDATIKE
-167 YRLGYSSEGYDDFY
+167 FRLGYSSEGYDDLY
-181 KAAVAQGFNPKLLF
+181 KAAIAQGFNPKLLF
-195 DTGLCIPNERD
+195 DVGLCLPD
-206 EGGHDR
+206 DHGGHDR

-235 LKKDKNIAKYVNS
+235 LCKDKEVAKYVNS
-248 PESAIYSKRNVIY
+248 PESSIYSKRNVIY
-261 GLYQAKREISKEDKC
+261 GLHQAKREISKEDKC

-303 LTEGHIQAIR
+303 LTEGHIHAIR

-338 MLLKEGISI
+338 MLLKEGLNI
-347 KVLPLPPDDDPD
+347 KVLPLPPEDDPD
-359 TFVRAHSHTEVEEYI
+359 TFVRAHSHTEVEDYI
-374 SQNEADFIHFKS
+374 KQNECDFINFKS
-386 DVVLKDAKN
+386 GVVLNDAQN
-395 DPIKRTAAITDVVK
+395 DPIKRSAAITDVVK

-427 STLFGF
+427 SNLFGF

-439 RQIKQYR
+439 RQIKQHR
-446 NKYREQWRKEREQQQ
+446 NKYIEQWHKERQQQQ
-461 AREQRLNQ
+461 AREQRQAAQ
-469 QESNV
+469 QAGGKSP
-474 APVVPPLDE
+474 AQQ
-483 DAPPP
+483 
-488 PPPEDFTSETGPAIT
+488 PEPQYDTPT
-503 APLPPRATGASDSVV
+503 LPPTLDDFVESDSTHGNGADNRDIAAHNGVDI
-518 VQEREVIRLIVN
+518 QEREVIRLIVN
-530 YGMCYLTDTEY
+530 YGMCYLTDTQY
-541 DDGTVRPTTVLEHI
+541 DDETVRPTTVLEYI
-555 NNVIS
+555 NNE
-560 LEQIDFSDPL
+560 LLMDQMDFSNRL
-570 YKHTFEV
+570 YKRTFEI
-577 AKQYIEPFY
+577 AKRFIDPYY
-586 HDLEAFN
+586 RDLASFN
-593 IQLEEST
+593 SQLEKDTREFIS
-600 QQFVEQEM
+600 QEM
-608 TEQDDEEPV
+608 VQTDDQEPLE
-617 ALDSAALI
+617 LDSHSLI
-625 NAQLH
+625 VAQEN
-630 KEQAIR
+630 KEKSIQ
-636 AKANVKAKNELMDYC
+636 AKANATAMKKLMDFSSS
-651 CGYLMKVLCSI
+651 YLMKLLCSI
-662 DDDNVRQ
+662 DDDQVRQ
-669 LACDLATDS
+669 LACELATDN
-678 LPQLSKIHTQFAV
+678 LPQLSKIHTKYTV
-691 ILEERDKLLSV
+691 IVEERDRLLSI

-710 MNALIVQRINET
+710 KNALLIIKINEVKA
-722 QTRIASASANE
+722 QIASAAADQ
-733 LPQLMEY
+733 LPQLLEH
-740 LQNLYQSRHDLANII
+740 LQELYSVRHQLAAII
-755 GNRVVNPK
+755 GDRVVNPN

>member
-1 MPFADN
+1 
-7 PFSSKKMIDHN
+7 MIDPK
-18 TVQQILDTA
+18 TVQLILDTA

-32 VSDFVALKRRG
+32 VSDFVSLKKRG

-69 KCFACGEGGSAV
+69 KCFACGESGSAV
-81 NFIMKHEQLSY
+81 GFIMKHEQLSY

-128 LNEWACAYFEK
+128 LNEWACAYFEH

-159 FNDVTIKE
+159 FNDTTIKE
-167 YRLGYSSEGYDDFY
+167 FRLGYSSEGYDDFY
-181 KAAVAQGFNPKLLF
+181 KAAVAQGFNPQLLF
-195 DTGLCIPNERD
+195 DTGLCIADER
-206 EGGHDR
+206 GGGRDR

-261 GLYQAKREISKEDKC
+261 GLFQAKREISKQDKC
-276 FIVEGYADVISMHQ
+276 YIVEGYADVISMHQ

-303 LTEGHIQAIR
+303 LTEGHIHAIR

-325 DAAGIKAAIRGVD
+325 DEAGIKAAIRGVD

-347 KVLPLPPDDDPD
+347 KVLPLPPEDDPD

-374 SQNEADFIHFKS
+374 AANEADFIHFKS
-386 DVVLKDAKN
+386 SVVLKDAQD

-427 STLFGF
+427 STLFDF

-446 NKYREQWRKEREQQQ
+446 GKYLEQWRKEREQQQ
-461 AREQRLNQ
+461 AREQRMARTATDN
-469 QESNV
+469 
-474 APVVPPLDE
+474 PP
-483 DAPPP
+483 APPADELP
-488 PPPEDFTSETGPAIT
+488 P
-503 APLPPRATGASDSVV
+503 PLPPDDYGGEIGPADTAPPAPRTVSVGDSVAT
-518 VQEREVIRLIVN
+518 QEREVIRLIVN
-530 YGMCYLTDTEY
+530 YGMCYLTDTEQLN
-541 DDGTVRPTTVLEHI
+541 GTFSPTNVLEHI
-555 NNVIS
+555 SNEMELDQMS
-560 LEQIDFSDPL
+560 FSDPL
-570 YKHTFEV
+570 YRRTFEL
-577 AKQYIEPFY
+577 AKQYIEPY
-586 HDLEAFN
+586 YRDLEAFKADLETE
-593 IQLEEST
+593 IQQYINEEMA
-600 QQFVEQEM
+600 VP
-608 TEQDDEEPV
+608 DDADPD
-617 ALDSAALI
+617 ALDSDALI
-625 NAQLH
+625 NAQER
-630 KEQAIR
+630 KEKEVQ
-636 AKANVKAKNELMDYC
+636 AKAAVKAKNELAEFSCDY
-651 CGYLMKVLCSI
+651 LVKVLCSI
-662 DDDNVRQ
+662 DDDAVRQ
-669 LACDLATDS
+669 LACELATDNM
-678 LPQLSKIHTQFAV
+678 PQLSKIHTKYAV
-691 ILEERDKLLSV
+691 VLEERDKLITL
-702 VPERLYNW
+702 VPDRLYNW
-710 MNALIVQRINET
+710 KNALLVQRINEAKS
-722 QTRIASASANE
+722 RIATASPEE

-740 LQNLYQSRHDLANII
+740 LQSLYAVRHQLASII
-755 GNRVVNPK
+755 GDRVVNPN

>member
-1 MPFADN
+1 
-7 PFSSKKMIDHN
+7 MIDHN

-128 LNEWACAYFEK
+128 LNEWACDYFEK

-145 AGQEIGLSYFRERG
+145 AGQDIGLSYYRERG
-159 FNDVTIKE
+159 FNDATIKE
-167 YRLGYSSEGYDDFY
+167 FRLGYSSEGYDDFY
-181 KAAVAQGFNPKLLF
+181 KAAIAQGFNPKLLF
-195 DTGLCIPNERD
+195 DTGLCIADER
-206 EGGHDR
+206 GGGRDR

-303 LTEGHIQAIR
+303 LTEGHIHAIR

-325 DAAGIKAAIRGVD
+325 DEAGIKAAIRGVD

-347 KVLPLPPDDDPD
+347 KVLPLPPEDDPD

-374 SQNEADFIHFKS
+374 ASHEADFIHFKS
-386 DVVLKDAKN
+386 SVVLKDAQN

-446 NKYREQWRKEREQQQ
+446 GKYLEQWRKERTQQQ
-461 AREQRLNQ
+461 AREERMNQ
-469 QESNV
+469 ATGDNTIAQPISAEDDI
-474 APVVPPLDE
+474 PP
-483 DAPPP
+483 
-488 PPPEDFTSETGPAIT
+488 
-503 APLPPRATGASDSVV
+503 APLPEDLPLNIGPANTESPAARTATTAEGVV
-518 VQEREVIRLIVN
+518 VQEREIIRLIVN

-541 DDGTVRPTTVLEHI
+541 DDGTVRQTSVLEHI
-555 NNVIS
+555 NNVLF
-560 LEQIDFSDPL
+560 LENMSFSDPL

-577 AKQYIEPFY
+577 ALQYIPQY
-586 HDLEAFN
+586 YKDLESFN
-593 IQLEEST
+593 AKIEEESK
-600 QQFVEQEM
+600 QFITREM
-608 TEQDDEEPV
+608 AKQDEDEPD
-617 ALDSAALI
+617 ALDSTALI
-625 NAQLH
+625 NAH
-630 KEQAIR
+630 ERKEKEVMAQ
-636 AKANVKAKNELMDYC
+636 ANVKAKQALMEFSSS
-651 CGYLMKVLCSI
+651 YLMKALCSI
-662 DDDNVRQ
+662 DDDGVRQ
-669 LACDLATDS
+669 LACDLATDN

-691 ILEERDKLLSV
+691 ILEERDKLLSL
-702 VPERLYNW
+702 VPDRLYNW
-710 MNALIVQRINET
+710 QNALLVQKINEIKERIVQ
-722 QTRIASASANE
+722 ANAEE
-733 LPQLMEY
+733 LPKLMEY
-740 LQNLYQSRHDLANII
+740 LQKLYDTRHQLAAII
-755 GNRVVNPK
+755 GDRVVNPN

>member
-1 MPFADN
+1 
-7 PFSSKKMIDHN
+7 MIDHS
-18 TVQQILDTA
+18 TVQQILDAA

-32 VSDFVALKRRG
+32 VSDFVTLKKRG

-107 QEKELTDEEKQAQTE
+107 HEKELTDEEKQAQSE
-122 REAMLM
+122 RESMLM

-145 AGQEIGLSYFRERG
+145 AGQDIGLAYFRERG
-159 FNDVTIKE
+159 FNEATIKE
-167 YRLGYSSEGYDDFY
+167 FKLGYSSEGYDDFY
-181 KAAVAQGFNPKLLF
+181 KAAVAQGFNPQLLF
-195 DTGLCIPNERD
+195 DVGLCIPDDR
-206 EGGHDR
+206 GGHDR
-212 FRGRVMFPIMNI
+212 FRGRVMFPITNI

-248 PESAIYSKRNVIY
+248 PESVIYSKRDVIY
-261 GLYQAKREISKEDKC
+261 GLSQAKREISKQDKC

-303 LTEGHIQAIR
+303 LTEGHIHAIR

-325 DAAGIKAAIRGVD
+325 DAAGVKAAIRGVD
-338 MLLKEGISI
+338 MLLKEGLNI
-347 KVLPLPPDDDPD
+347 KVLPLPAEDDPD
-359 TFVRAHSHTEVEEYI
+359 TFVRAHSHTEVEDYI
-374 SQNEADFIHFKS
+374 AQNETDFIHFKS
-386 DVVLKDAKN
+386 SVVLQDAHN

-409 SIALIPDEIAR
+409 SIAIIPDEIAR

-427 STLFGF
+427 SNLFGM

-439 RQIKQYR
+439 RQIKHYR
-446 NKYREQWRKEREQQQ
+446 GKYVEQWRKERQQQQ
-461 AREQRLNQ
+461 AREQRMNSGTTGGPSTATNADFQ
-469 QESNV
+469 PTSDMPDPDIDVQGT
-474 APVVPPLDE
+474 
-483 DAPPP
+483 PPP
-488 PPPEDFTSETGPAIT
+488 HPSVDQSTAGTSQLDI
-503 APLPPRATGASDSVV
+503 
-518 VQEREVIRLIVN
+518 QEREVIRLVVN

-541 DDGTVRPTTVLEHI
+541 EDGTVRPTTVLEHI
-555 NNVIS
+555 NNELTLDQIS
-560 LEQIDFSDPL
+560 FSDPL
-570 YKHTFEV
+570 YRLTFDI
-577 AKQYIEPFY
+577 AKQFIEPY
-586 HDLEAFN
+586 YKDLEAFN
-593 IQLEEST
+593 KQLEEKSR
-600 QQFVEQEM
+600 QFIAQEM
-608 TEQDDEEPV
+608 EKPEDGESG
-617 ALDSAALI
+617 ALDGSALI
-625 NAQLH
+625 NAYERKQ
-630 KEQAIR
+630 KAVNAR
-636 AKANVKAKNELMDYC
+636 AAVKAKNELMDFSSS
-651 CGYLMKVLCSI
+651 YLSKILCSI
-662 DDDNVRQ
+662 DNDDVRQ
-669 LACDLATDS
+669 LACDLATDN

-691 ILEERDKLLSV
+691 IVEERDKLLTL

-710 MNALIVQRINET
+710 KNAIIVTRIN
-722 QTRIASASANE
+722 RLKAMIAQANSE
-733 LPQLMEY
+733 SLPQLMEQ
-740 LQNLYQSRHDLANII
+740 LQELYTVRHQLAAII
-755 GNRVVNPK
+755 GDRVVNPN

>member
-1 MPFADN
+1 
-7 PFSSKKMIDHN
+7 MIDHS
-18 TVQQILDTA
+18 TVQQILDAA

-32 VSDFVALKRRG
+32 VSDFVTLKKRG

-107 QEKELTDEEKQAQTE
+107 HEKELTDEEKQAQSE
-122 REAMLM
+122 RESMLM

-145 AGQEIGLSYFRERG
+145 AGQDIGLAYFRERG
-159 FNDVTIKE
+159 FNEATIKE
-167 YRLGYSSEGYDDFY
+167 FKLGYSSEGYDVFY
-181 KAAVAQGFNPKLLF
+181 KAAVAQGFNPQLLF
-195 DTGLCIPNERD
+195 DVGLCIPD
-206 EGGHDR
+206 DQGGHDR
-212 FRGRVMFPIMNI
+212 FRGRVMFPITNI

-248 PESAIYSKRNVIY
+248 PESVIYSKRDVIY
-261 GLYQAKREISKEDKC
+261 GLSQAKREISKQDKC

-303 LTEGHIQAIR
+303 LTEGHIHAIR

-325 DAAGIKAAIRGVD
+325 DAAGVKAAIRGVD
-338 MLLKEGISI
+338 MLLKEGLNI
-347 KVLPLPPDDDPD
+347 KVLPLPAEDDPD
-359 TFVRAHSHTEVEEYI
+359 TFVRAHSHTEVEDYI
-374 SQNEADFIHFKS
+374 AKNETDFIHFKS
-386 DVVLKDAKN
+386 SVVLQDAHN

-409 SIALIPDEIAR
+409 SIAIIPDEIAR

-427 STLFGF
+427 SNLFGM

-439 RQIKQYR
+439 RQIKHYR
-446 NKYREQWRKEREQQQ
+446 GKYVEQWRKERQQQQ
-461 AREQRLNQ
+461 AREQRMNSGTTGGPSTATNADFQ
-469 QESNV
+469 PTSDMPDPDIDVQGT
-474 APVVPPLDE
+474 
-483 DAPPP
+483 PPP
-488 PPPEDFTSETGPAIT
+488 HPPVDQSTAGTSQLDI
-503 APLPPRATGASDSVV
+503 
-518 VQEREVIRLIVN
+518 QEREVIRLVVN

-541 DDGTVRPTTVLEHI
+541 EDGTVRPTTVLEHI
-555 NNVIS
+555 NNELTLDQIS
-560 LEQIDFSDPL
+560 FSDPL
-570 YKHTFEV
+570 YRLTFDI
-577 AKQYIEPFY
+577 AKQFIEPY
-586 HDLEAFN
+586 YKDLEAFN
-593 IQLEEST
+593 KQLEEKSR
-600 QQFVEQEM
+600 QFIAQEM
-608 TEQDDEEPV
+608 EKPEDGESG
-617 ALDSAALI
+617 ALDGSALI
-625 NAQLH
+625 NAYERKQ
-630 KEQAIR
+630 KAVNAR
-636 AKANVKAKNELMDYC
+636 AAVKAKNELMDFSSS
-651 CGYLMKVLCSI
+651 YLSKILCSI
-662 DDDNVRQ
+662 DNDDVRQ
-669 LACDLATDS
+669 LACDLATDN

-691 ILEERDKLLSV
+691 IVEERDKLLTL

-710 MNALIVQRINET
+710 KNAIIVTRIN
-722 QTRIASASANE
+722 RLKAMIAQANSE
-733 LPQLMEY
+733 SLPQLMEQ
-740 LQNLYQSRHDLANII
+740 LQELYTVRHQLAAII
-755 GNRVVNPK
+755 GDRVVNPN

>member
-1 MPFADN
+1 
-7 PFSSKKMIDHN
+7 MIDHN

-32 VSDFVALKRRG
+32 VSDFVTLKKRG

-60 YVSRAKGIC
+60 YVSRSKGIC

-128 LNEWACAYFEK
+128 LNEWACSYFEK
-139 QLHETQ
+139 QLHDTQ

-159 FNDVTIKE
+159 FNDATIKE
-167 YRLGYSSEGYDDFY
+167 FRLGYSSEGYDDFY

-195 DTGLCIPNERD
+195 DTGLCIAERD
-206 EGGHDR
+206 GGRDR

-248 PESAIYSKRNVIY
+248 PESVIYSKRNVIY

-303 LTEGHIQAIR
+303 LTEGHIHAIR

-347 KVLPLPPDDDPD
+347 KVLPLPPEDDPD

-374 SQNEADFIHFKS
+374 LENEADFINFKS
-386 DVVLKDAKN
+386 NIVLKDAKN

-409 SIALIPDEIAR
+409 SIALIPNEIAR
-420 MVYAKEC
+420 MVYATEC

-446 NKYREQWRKEREQQQ
+446 GKYLEQWRKEREQQQ
-461 AREQRLNQ
+461 AREQRMSQAASDN
-469 QESNV
+469 
-474 APVVPPLDE
+474 AP
-483 DAPPP
+483 
-488 PPPEDFTSETGPAIT
+488 G
-503 APLPPRATGASDSVV
+503 PLPPVDDMPPAPMPDDLPPDIGPSDQAPVTHHTANVNDGIV

-541 DDGTVRPTTVLEHI
+541 DDGSVRPTTVLEHI
-555 NNVIS
+555 NNEIF
-560 LEQIDFSDPL
+560 LENMEFSDPL
-570 YKHTFEV
+570 YKRTFEL
-577 AKQYIEPFY
+577 ALQYVPQY
-586 HDLEAFN
+586 YKDLEEFKK
-593 IQLEEST
+593 QLKEST
-600 QQFVEQEM
+600 NEYISQEM
-608 TEQDDEEPV
+608 ATQDEVAPD

-625 NAQLH
+625 SAQER
-630 KEQAIR
+630 KEKEVLSRANVR
-636 AKANVKAKNELMDYC
+636 AKQAETEFSSS
-651 CGYLMKVLCSI
+651 YLMKALCSI
-662 DDDNVRQ
+662 DDDDVRQ
-669 LACDLATDS
+669 LACDLATDN

-691 ILEERDKLLSV
+691 ILEERDKLLSL
-702 VPERLYNW
+702 VPDRLYNW
-710 MNALIVQRINET
+710 KNALLVQAINVIKERISH
-722 QTRIASASANE
+722 ASAEE
-733 LPQLMEY
+733 LPQLMEH
-740 LQNLYQSRHDLANII
+740 LQKLYSVRHELAAVI
-755 GNRVVNPK
+755 GDRVVNPN

>member
-1 MPFADN
+1 
-7 PFSSKKMIDHN
+7 MIDHN

-32 VSDFVALKRRG
+32 VSDFVALKKRG

-69 KCFACGEGGSAV
+69 KCFACGEGGSAI

-128 LNEWACAYFEK
+128 LNEWACAYFEQ
-139 QLHETQ
+139 QLHETP
-145 AGQEIGLSYFRERG
+145 AGQEIGLPYFRERG
-159 FNDVTIKE
+159 FNDQTIKE
-167 YRLGYSSEGYDDFY
+167 FRLGYSSEGYDDFY
-181 KAAVAQGFNPKLLF
+181 KAAIAQGFNPKLLF
-195 DTGLCIPNERD
+195 DTGLCIADDR
-206 EGGHDR
+206 GGGRDR

-261 GLYQAKREISKEDKC
+261 GLYQAKREISRLDKC
-276 FIVEGYADVISMHQ
+276 YIVEGYADVISMHQ

-303 LTEGHIQAIR
+303 LTEGHIHAIR

-325 DAAGIKAAIRGVD
+325 DQAGIKAAIRGVD

-347 KVLPLPPDDDPD
+347 KVLPLPPEDDPD
-359 TFVRAHSHTEVEEYI
+359 TFVRAHSHTEVEDYI
-374 SQNEADFIHFKS
+374 SSHEEDFINFKS
-386 DVVLKDAKN
+386 GVVLKDAQN

-446 NKYREQWRKEREQQQ
+446 GKYREQWRKEREQQQ
-461 AREQRLNQ
+461 AREQRMGQADGGN
-469 QESNV
+469 
-474 APVVPPLDE
+474 PPAQPADE
-483 DAPPP
+483 LPPP
-488 PPPEDFTSETGPAIT
+488 PAVDDFSADVGPVET
-503 APLPPRATGASDSVV
+503 APAATRRVSPADDVMT
-518 VQEREVIRLIVN
+518 QEREILRLVVN

-541 DDGTVRPTTVLEHI
+541 EDGSVRPSTVLEHI
-555 NNVIS
+555 NNEITLDQMS
-560 LEQIDFSDPL
+560 FSHPL
-570 YKHTFEV
+570 YRHTFEV
-577 AKQYIEPFY
+577 ALKYIEPYYRDLESFREEQTGLIGQYIEEEMGKAQE
-586 HDLEAFN
+586 HDPDAMDSHSLISAQEKKEAQARAAAN
-593 IQLEEST
+593 ARVNHAL
-600 QQFVEQEM
+600 QEFSSSY
-608 TEQDDEEPV
+608 
-617 ALDSAALI
+617 L
-625 NAQLH
+625 
-630 KEQAIR
+630 
-636 AKANVKAKNELMDYC
+636 VKA
-651 CGYLMKVLCSI
+651 LCSI

-669 LACDLATDS
+669 LACDLATDNM
-678 LPQLSKIHTQFAV
+678 PQLSKIHTQFAV
-691 ILEERDKLLSV
+691 ILEERDKLVSL
-702 VPERLYNW
+702 VPDRLYNW
-710 MNALIVQRINET
+710 KNALLVQRINET
-722 QTRIASASANE
+722 KGRIAHASAEE

-740 LQNLYQSRHDLANII
+740 LQSLYNVRHQLAAII
-755 GNRVVNPK
+755 GDRVVNPK

>member
-1 MPFADN
+1 
-7 PFSSKKMIDHN
+7 MIDHN

-32 VSDFVALKRRG
+32 VSDFVTLKKRG

-60 YVSRAKGIC
+60 YVSRSKGIC

-128 LNEWACAYFEK
+128 LNEWACSYFEK
-139 QLHETQ
+139 QLHDTQ

-159 FNDVTIKE
+159 FNDATIKE
-167 YRLGYSSEGYDDFY
+167 FRLGYSSEGYDDFY

-195 DTGLCIPNERD
+195 DTGLCIAERD
-206 EGGHDR
+206 GGRDR

-248 PESAIYSKRNVIY
+248 PESVIYSKRNVIY

-303 LTEGHIQAIR
+303 LTEGHIHAIR

-347 KVLPLPPDDDPD
+347 KVLPLPPEDDPD

-374 SQNEADFIHFKS
+374 LQNEADFINFKS
-386 DVVLKDAKN
+386 NIVLKDAKN

-446 NKYREQWRKEREQQQ
+446 GKYLEQWRKEREQQQ
-461 AREQRLNQ
+461 AREQRMSQAAN
-469 QESNV
+469 EN
-474 APVVPPLDE
+474 AP
-483 DAPPP
+483 
-488 PPPEDFTSETGPAIT
+488 G
-503 APLPPRATGASDSVV
+503 PLPPVDDMPPAPMPDDLPPDIGPSDQAPVTHHTVNVNDGIV

-541 DDGTVRPTTVLEHI
+541 DDGSVRPTTVLEHI
-555 NNVIS
+555 NNEIF
-560 LEQIDFSDPL
+560 LENMEFSDPL
-570 YKHTFEV
+570 YKRTFEL
-577 AKQYIEPFY
+577 ALQYVPQY
-586 HDLEAFN
+586 YKDLEEFKK
-593 IQLEEST
+593 QLKEST
-600 QQFVEQEM
+600 NEYISQEM
-608 TEQDDEEPV
+608 ATQDEVAPD

-625 NAQLH
+625 SAQER
-630 KEQAIR
+630 KEKEVLSRANVR
-636 AKANVKAKNELMDYC
+636 AKQAETEFSSS
-651 CGYLMKVLCSI
+651 YLMKALCSI
-662 DDDNVRQ
+662 DDDDVRQ
-669 LACDLATDS
+669 LACDLATDN

-691 ILEERDKLLSV
+691 ILEERDKLLSL
-702 VPERLYNW
+702 VPDRLYNW
-710 MNALIVQRINET
+710 KNALLVQAINVIKERISH
-722 QTRIASASANE
+722 ASAEE
-733 LPQLMEY
+733 LPQLMEH
-740 LQNLYQSRHDLANII
+740 LQKLYNVRHELAAVI
-755 GNRVVNPK
+755 GDRVVNPN

>member
-1 MPFADN
+1 
-7 PFSSKKMIDHN
+7 MIDHN
-18 TVQQILDTA
+18 TVQLILDTA

-32 VSDFVALKRRG
+32 VSDFVSLKRRG

-145 AGQEIGLSYFRERG
+145 AGQDIGLSYFRERG
-159 FNDVTIKE
+159 FNEATIKE
-167 YRLGYSSEGYDDFY
+167 FRLGYSSESYDDFY

-195 DTGLCIPNERD
+195 DVGLCIPDDR
-206 EGGHDR
+206 GGGRDR

-235 LKKDKNIAKYVNS
+235 LKKDKEVAKYVNS
-248 PESAIYSKRNVIY
+248 PESVIYSKRDVIY
-261 GLYQAKREISKEDKC
+261 GLFQAKREINKQDKC

-303 LTEGHIQAIR
+303 LTEGHIHAIR
-313 RFTSNVT
+313 RFTNNAT

-338 MLLKEGISI
+338 MLLKEGLNI
-347 KVLPLPPDDDPD
+347 KVLPLPPEDDPD
-359 TFVRAHSHTEVEEYI
+359 TFVRSHSHTEVEEYI
-374 SQNEADFIHFKS
+374 RQNEVDFISFKS
-386 DVVLKDAKN
+386 GIVLKDAQN

-420 MVYAKEC
+420 GVYAKEC
-427 STLFGF
+427 SNLFGF
-433 DEQTIL
+433 DEQTIR

-446 NKYREQWRKEREQQQ
+446 NKYLEQWRKEREQQQ
-461 AREQRLNQ
+461 AREQRMSQAAND
-469 QESNV
+469 SGDHV
-474 APVVPPLDE
+474 
-483 DAPPP
+483 PPP
-488 PPPEDFTSETGPAIT
+488 PIIPDDIPISPVQVETTRQTSSAT
-503 APLPPRATGASDSVV
+503 AAVSDVV
-518 VQEREVIRLIVN
+518 AQEREIIRLIVN
-530 YGMCYLTDTEY
+530 YGMCHLGDTKYE
-541 DDGTVRPTTVLEHI
+541 DGSVCPTTVLEHI
-555 NNVIS
+555 NNELNLDNMS
-560 LEQIDFSDPL
+560 FSHPL
-570 YKHTFEV
+570 YKRTFDI

-586 HDLEAFN
+586 RDLAQFRE
-593 IQLEEST
+593 QLNE
-600 QQFVEQEM
+600 QIKQFVASEM
-608 TEQDDEEPV
+608 AADDDDPEG
-617 ALDSAALI
+617 LDSAALI
-625 NAQLH
+625 NAAER
-630 KEQAIR
+630 KEKAVN
-636 AKANVKAKNELMDYC
+636 AKASIKAKNEEMEFSS
-651 CGYLMKVLCSI
+651 GYLMKVLCSI
-662 DDDNVRQ
+662 DDDHVRQ
-669 LACDLATDS
+669 LACEIATDNM
-678 LPQLSKIHTQFAV
+678 PQLSKIHTQYAI
-691 ILEERDKLLSV
+691 ILEERDRLVTV
-702 VPERLYNW
+702 VTERLYNW
-710 MNALIVQRINET
+710 KNALLIQQINET
-722 QTRIASASANE
+722 KSQIAHADSSE
-733 LPQLMEY
+733 LPQLMQH
-740 LQNLYQSRHDLANII
+740 LQNLYSLRHELAAII
-755 GNRVVNPK
+755 GDRVVNPD

>member
-1 MPFADN
+1 M
-7 PFSSKKMIDHN
+7 MIDHN

-107 QEKELTDEEKQAQTE
+107 HEKELTDEEKQAQTE

-145 AGQEIGLSYFRERG
+145 MGQDVGLAYFKERG
-159 FNDVTIKE
+159 FNDATIKE
-167 YRLGYSSEGYDDFY
+167 FRLGYSSEGYNDFY
-181 KAAVAQGFNPKLLF
+181 QAAVAQGFNPQLLF
-195 DTGLCIPNERD
+195 DVGLCIPDDR
-206 EGGHDR
+206 GGHDR

-235 LKKDKNIAKYVNS
+235 LKKSKDIAKYVNS
-248 PESAIYSKRNVIY
+248 PESVIYSKRDVIY
-261 GLYQAKREISKEDKC
+261 GLYQAKREISKQDKC

-303 LTEGHIQAIR
+303 LTEGHIHAIR

-325 DAAGIKAAIRGVD
+325 DAAGVKAAIRGVD
-338 MLLKEGISI
+338 MLLKEGLSI
-347 KVLPLPPDDDPD
+347 KVLPLPPEDDPD
-359 TFVRAHSHTEVEEYI
+359 TFVRAHSHTEVEQYI
-374 SQNEADFIHFKS
+374 DQNESDFINFKS
-386 DVVLKDAKN
+386 SVVLKDTKN

-409 SIALIPDEIAR
+409 SIAIIPDEIAR

-427 STLFGF
+427 STLFGI

-439 RQIKQYR
+439 RQIKHYR
-446 NKYREQWRKEREQQQ
+446 GKYLEQWRKERQQQQ
-461 AREQRLNQ
+461 AREERMSQAGGPKENQPEQQ
-469 QESNV
+469 QEY
-474 APVVPPLDE
+474 
-483 DAPPP
+483 
-488 PPPEDFTSETGPAIT
+488 
-503 APLPPRATGASDSVV
+503 PLPPTDQAPDLPPHPATAAVQPLQQLSKPLQGISK
-518 VQEREVIRLIVN
+518 QEREVIRLIVN
-530 YGMCYLTDTEY
+530 YGMCYLTDTQY
-541 DDGTVRPTTVLEHI
+541 DDGSFRPTTVLEY
-555 NNVIS
+555 IS
-560 LEQIDFSDPL
+560 NELSLDQMDFTTPL
-570 YKHTFEV
+570 FKHTFEI
-577 AKQYIEPFY
+577 AKGYIEPYY
-586 HDLEAFN
+586 HDLETFN
-593 IQLEEST
+593 VGLSERINQYIAEEMSAA
-600 QQFVEQEM
+600 
-608 TEQDDEEPV
+608 DDHDPE
-617 ALDSAALI
+617 AMDSAALI
-625 NAQLH
+625 NAQER
-630 KEQAIR
+630 KEKSAK
-636 AKANVKAKNELMDYC
+636 AKANVKAKNELQDFSSS
-651 CGYLMKVLCSI
+651 YLQRALCSI
-662 DDDNVRQ
+662 DDDDVRQ
-669 LACDLATDS
+669 LACELATDNM
-678 LPQLSKIHTQFAV
+678 PQLSKIHTQYAV
-691 ILEERDKLLSV
+691 ILEERDKLVSL
-702 VPERLYNW
+702 VPEQLYNW
-710 MNALIVQRINET
+710 KNALLVLRIDET
-722 QTRIASASANE
+722 KRRIASASPDE
-733 LPQLMEY
+733 LPQLMEH
-740 LQNLYQSRHDLANII
+740 LQELYKVRHQLAAFI
-755 GNRVVNPK
+755 GDRVVNPN